1 MNNCDNC
8 ADWLRYNDC
17 ARISEGDG
25 LCDRWRPSYK
35 ILHKT
40 LEAQLRDKDIII
52 QSLQSELTI
61 LEQDSIAK
69 DRTIEK
75 LITKG
80 KK

>member
-25 LCDRWRPSYK
+25 LCDRWRPSYE
-35 ILHKT
+35 T
-40 LEAQLRDKDIII
+40 LEAQLKDKDIII
-52 QSLQSELTI
+52 QSLQGELTI